1 MAALL
6 YSEINIL
13 CVVLMLVIAVRASL
27 LGLDKS
33 VKFKVFITSVLLAA
47 AANALDFLW
56 NIGITGTWNI
66 PPFLMWLIDFW
77 YFISFGCS
85 AFCWFL
91 YTESE
96 HRRIKYKSIKDF
108 LFYSF
113 PIVLLAV
120 LLIISYFNGCLFY
133 FD

>member
-85 AFCWFL
+85 AF
-91 YTESE
+91 
-96 HRRIKYKSIKDF
+96 
-108 LFYSF
+108 
-113 PIVLLAV
+113 
-120 LLIISYFNGCLFY
+120 
-133 FD
+133 

>member
-56 NIGITGTWNI
+56 NMGITGTWNI
-66 PPFLMWLIDFW
+66 PPFLM
-77 YFISFGCS
+77 C
-85 AFCWFL
+85 
-91 YTESE
+91 
-96 HRRIKYKSIKDF
+96 
-108 LFYSF
+108 
-113 PIVLLAV
+113 
-120 LLIISYFNGCLFY
+120 LLIFGILYPSAVRRFAGFYIPKRAPQDKVQKHKGFSVLFIPDRFACRTAY
-133 FD
+133 NILF